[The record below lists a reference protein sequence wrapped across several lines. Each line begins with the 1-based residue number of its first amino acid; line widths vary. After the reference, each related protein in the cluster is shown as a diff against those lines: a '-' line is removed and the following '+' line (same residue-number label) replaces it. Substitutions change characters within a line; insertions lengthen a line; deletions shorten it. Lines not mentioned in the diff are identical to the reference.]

1 MPTQEKKA
9 LVAMSG
15 GVDSSVAAVLLQSAG
30 YDVAGVFMHLHDC
43 VKTADVADAHRVA
56 ERLNITLHELDMRQD
71 MQFVIRY
78 FADEYRRGRTPNP
91 CAMCNP
97 NVKFAKLIEL
107 ADLLDIP
114 YVATGHYARIEPATT
129 ATTASNSAASTPAPA
144 ILRRG
149 LDPAKDQSY
158 ALFGLPIAWL
168 ARILMPNGAK
178 TKTEIRQI
186 AAENELKTH
195 DKQESQDICFVPDK
209 DYVAFLR
216 SQCPDLPTAGPIVD
230 TQGAQLGTHEGI
242 YQYTIGQRRGLGVAL
257 GEPRYVVRID
267 AAANTVVLGTR
278 EELMVKQL
286 TADHVHWL
294 APDYAMRKS
303 FSATVQIRYNHAGAT
318 AKVYPLTSQ
327 EDTHDTASE
336 ALPARVRVEFDLPVA
351 AVTPGQAAVFYDG
364 DRLVGG
370 GWIESAEPGKAET
383 L

>member
-1 MPTQEKKA
+1 MTSEKKV

-15 GVDSSVAAVLLQSAG
+15 GVDSSVAAMLLQSAG

-43 VKTADVADAHRVA
+43 VQAGDLADARRVV
-56 ERLNITLHELDMRQD
+56 ETLGITLHELDLRQD

-107 ADLLDIP
+107 ADLLNIAC
-114 YVATGHYARIEPATT
+114 VATGHYAHIEPTASKPT
-129 ATTASNSAASTPAPA
+129 ATTPAPVPA
-144 ILRRG
+144 ILKRG

-168 ARILMPNGAK
+168 TRILMPNGAK

-186 AAENELKTH
+186 AAQNGLKTH
-195 DKQESQDICFVPDK
+195 DKEESQDICFVPDK

-216 SQCPDLPTAGPIVD
+216 AQCPELATTGPIVD
-230 TQGAQLGTHEGI
+230 TEGKPLGTHEGI

-267 AAANTVVLGTR
+267 AATNTVVLGTR
-278 EELMVKQL
+278 QELMAKQL

-294 APDYAMRKS
+294 APDYATRES
-303 FSATVQIRYNHAGAT
+303 FPATVQIRYNHAGAA
-318 AKVYPLTSQ
+318 AKVYPLSDKQDGPAETR
-327 EDTHDTASE
+327 EE
-336 ALPARVRVEFDLPVA
+336 LPARVRVEFDQPVA
-351 AVTPGQAAVFYDG
+351 AVTPGQAAVFYDK
-364 DRLVGG
+364 DRLLGG
-370 GWIESAEPGKAET
+370 GWIESPRPDEVERV
-383 L
+383 